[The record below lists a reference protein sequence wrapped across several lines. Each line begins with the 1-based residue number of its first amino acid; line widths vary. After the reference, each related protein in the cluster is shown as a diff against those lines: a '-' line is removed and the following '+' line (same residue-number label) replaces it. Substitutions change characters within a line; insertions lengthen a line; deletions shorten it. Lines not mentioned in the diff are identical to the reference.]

1 MKISEFLSKNF
12 YFLVGNVSVYFTR
25 RIFVIVQIKH
35 YRCARS
41 SGPLLFAFGRRD
53 FFPTLRYHICLYAG
67 TYRSLFKILSV
78 ILIPFPNNNF
88 PKGKQTDTLHSTRL
102 RCDRSQI

>member
-12 YFLVGNVSVYFTR
+12 YVLVGNFLVYLNR
-25 RIFVIVQIKH
+25 RIFVMVQIKH
-35 YRCARS
+35 YRCVRS

-53 FFPTLRYHICLYAG
+53 FFSHIAYHVFLYAG
-67 TYRSLFKILSV
+67 TYRGLFKILAV
-78 ILIPFPNNNF
+78 ILIPFPNNSF